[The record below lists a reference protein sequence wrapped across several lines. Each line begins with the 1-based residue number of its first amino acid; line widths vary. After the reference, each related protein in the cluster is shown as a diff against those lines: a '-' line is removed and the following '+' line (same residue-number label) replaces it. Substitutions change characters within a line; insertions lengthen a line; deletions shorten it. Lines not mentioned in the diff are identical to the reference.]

1 MPPRMAISARKEVPT
16 DTIDITIP
24 VDARV
29 AAELR
34 DARTHNAVSR
44 LVSRTLER
52 QRQENT
58 DRLFAAMER
67 LSADAEAKGLTDQ
80 ILQDEL
86 AAYNAERRT

>member
-1 MPPRMAISARKEVPT
+1 MAISARKEVPT

-44 LVSRTLER
+44 LVSRVLER

-80 ILQDEL
+80 ILQNEL

>member
-1 MPPRMAISARKEVPT
+1 M
-16 DTIDITIP
+16 DTTVDVTIP

-34 DARTHNAVSR
+34 DAPTRNAVGR
-44 LVSRTLER
+44 LVSRVLER
-52 QRQENT
+52 QRQQNT
-58 DRLFAAMER
+58 DRLFAAIER

-80 ILQDEL
+80 ILQEEL